1 MEKTIYSGE
10 YTKVI
15 ELIRDLREKSGL
27 TQVEVAEQLGITQ
40 SFVSKVERGE
50 RVLDVIQLR
59 TFCIALG
66 TTLPAFV
73 RKLEKQL
80 ESLR

>member
-27 TQVEVAEQLGITQ
+27 TQVEVAERLGITQ

-59 TFCIALG
+59 TFCFALG